1 MGLPPGSIEFNEEVL
16 VGVDEFVEVAVSE
29 DIDIIFLL
37 RLSVGGG
44 EEEGEGEGYENLL
57 HLINI

>member
-1 MGLPPGSIEFNEEVL
+1 MGVN
-16 VGVDEFVEVAVSE
+16 EFVEVAVSE
-29 DIDIIFLL
+29 DIDVVFLL

-44 EEEGEGEGYENLL
+44 EEEGKGEGYENLL